1 MTDPEAPD
9 TDTWEN
15 EGGAPAP
22 EPYEPPQSPT
32 PDP

>member
-1 MTDPEAPD
+1 MIDPEAPD

-22 EPYEPPQSPT
+22 DPREPDDPT
-32 PDP
+32 PPT